1 MIPGKEEKGRGES
14 ESRREERIIKDELQR
29 SPLYIVQQLTR
40 VLLSLGELS
49 DKTQLS
55 PHSST
60 AENSLPHIDRLCST
74 QPLIDIQNVL
84 RITIQD
90 RRLGP
95 LSTSPYPIGHITS
108 SNQENDIPLSLP
120 HAIG

>member
-14 ESRREERIIKDELQR
+14 ESRREEKMIKDELQR
-29 SPLYIVQQLTR
+29 SPLHMVQQLTR

-60 AENSLPHIDRLCST
+60 AENSLPHIDRLFH
-74 QPLIDIQNVL
+74 
-84 RITIQD
+84 
-90 RRLGP
+90 
-95 LSTSPYPIGHITS
+95 STSDRYSECPQNYRSGQGAGAFIHK
-108 SNQENDIPLSLP
+108 SLP
-120 HAIG
+120 HWPYYIT